1 VSIFPPPLP
10 PTTYRVYRLQLGH
23 WMPISKPFPTEAQ
36 AGRYLESLPYK
47 DWKVEIR
54 SSTEGVKTP

>member
-1 VSIFPPPLP
+1 MPDLSPLP
-10 PTTYRVYRLQLGH
+10 PTTWRVCRLQLGH

-47 DWKVEIR
+47 DWRVEIR
-54 SSTEGVKTP
+54 SSTST